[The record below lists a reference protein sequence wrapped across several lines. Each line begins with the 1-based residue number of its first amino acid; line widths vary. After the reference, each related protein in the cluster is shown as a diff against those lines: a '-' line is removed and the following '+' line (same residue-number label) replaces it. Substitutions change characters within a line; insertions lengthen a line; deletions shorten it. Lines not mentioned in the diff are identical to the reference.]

1 MHDKI
6 IRELDFDKVVVQREF
21 AEEMLTD
28 PATKHDF
35 QDKKNAKGNG
45 NGNSDY
51 VSDFDHPLDLSF
63 TKDINAGKRVSG
75 GAGYASDKQLPSDS
89 DIDDS
94 ISLSEESIA
103 RKID

>member
-21 AEEMLTD
+21 ADEILTD

-35 QDKKNAKGNG
+35 QDKKNC

-63 TKDINAGKRVSG
+63 TKDINAGKRVSV

-89 DIDDS
+89 DINDS

>member
-1 MHDKI
+1 M
-6 IRELDFDKVVVQREF
+6 
-21 AEEMLTD
+21 
-28 PATKHDF
+28 
-35 QDKKNAKGNG
+35 
-45 NGNSDY
+45 
-51 VSDFDHPLDLSF
+51 SDFDHPLDLSF

-103 RKID
+103 RKIDQLHDSNENPFAARYEKDPKVVRKETRMNQSKEIK